1 MNLIH
6 DLNCWICDVYGNYE
20 ISRTY
25 QGLHVNKLLS
35 TLRTLIDE
43 PKLIAIAEEI
53 KFP

>member
-6 DLNCWICDVYGNYE
+6 DLNYSFCVVYGNYE

-35 TLRTLIDE
+35 IFRTLIDE
-43 PKLIAIAEEI
+43 PKLIAIAEEM
-53 KFP
+53 